1 MEVGYHKLDI
11 TPTVP
16 VHIAGY
22 NRKELSQGALDPIE
36 INSLVIKENN
46 KMIIFSILDS
56 IIIENSVILPVK
68 EAIFKEFGIPYEQ
81 ITIGCIHT
89 HSAPAYFKPFFEN
102 VYIDPKLQENLIQ
115 AFIKSITKA
124 LCSLEE
130 AILTLK
136 TTQIEG
142 LYGNRNTK
150 DGIADKSVNV
160 ITFMNSHS
168 KKAICSFI
176 QMSCHPTILN
186 GSNFKLSADLLGWI
200 RQKYQLKTQIPCMI
214 VNGYCGDVSTR
225 FYRKLKGEEE
235 LERVSSSIIEQ
246 MNDLN
251 LLNVKFD
258 DLKCTSFKKEYTY
271 NGQTDSFVQKE
282 IPHLKETIKDS
293 SDEMKIAISKQ
304 LLHNLEFKASK
315 GEMVLNLYSHI
326 VKLGNVLFISL
337 PGDITAALGKR
348 IVDHFNDYHVIIL
361 GYCENYSNYFVC
373 NEDYGK
379 YFETY
384 ISRLSKGNADDFI
397 QHVIDTA
404 DGLLK

>member
-1 MEVGYHKLDI
+1 MEVGYNKLNI
-11 TPTVP
+11 TPTEP

-22 NRKELSQGALDPIE
+22 NRKKLSEGVLDPIE
-36 INSLVIKENN
+36 INTLVLKVKN
-46 KMIIFSILDS
+46 KLVIFSILDS
-56 IIIENSVILPVK
+56 IIIEDSVILPVK
-68 EAIFKEFGIPYEQ
+68 QAIFEQFGISFEQ
-81 ITIGCIHT
+81 IVIGCIHT

-102 VYIDPKLQENLIQ
+102 VYIDPDLQKNLIHS
-115 AFIKSITKA
+115 FIKSISTALNSMNKA
-124 LCSLEE
+124 TLS
-130 AILTLK
+130 LK

-150 DGIADKSVNV
+150 DGLADKSINV

-168 KKAICSFI
+168 KKEICSFI

-200 RQKYQLKTQIPCMI
+200 RQKYQSKTHIPCMI
-214 VNGYCGDVSTR
+214 VNGFCGDVSTR

-235 LERVSSSIIEQ
+235 LERVSSTIIEQ
-246 MNDLN
+246 MNELN
-251 LLNVKFD
+251 LVD
-258 DLKCTSFKKEYTY
+258 TYQSDLKCTSFEKEYIY
-271 NGQTDSFVQKE
+271 NGQIDDFVQSE
-282 IPHLKETIKDS
+282 ISHLKGTIKFS
-293 SDEMKIAISKQ
+293 TNEMEKMMSQQ